1 MGSNVRKILEN
12 VCYPEIFLSFLT
24 SKGEKNRVK
33 RKCHF
38 KVLPTIC
45 LCRRES
51 GIFWFLAYGI
61 TKEILSTKM
70 WIRKDWSTKY
80 ESEIAR
86 DNLANWN
93 ILKARE
99 KESKSNS
106 CNSGELNGSS
116 LNRENRVVG
125 KQYKHRAARRSGWVL
140 HPRWRES
147 GSRKHH

>member
-51 GIFWFLAYGI
+51 GIF
-61 TKEILSTKM
+61 
-70 WIRKDWSTKY
+70 
-80 ESEIAR
+80 
-86 DNLANWN
+86 
-93 ILKARE
+93 
-99 KESKSNS
+99 
-106 CNSGELNGSS
+106 
-116 LNRENRVVG
+116 
-125 KQYKHRAARRSGWVL
+125 
-140 HPRWRES
+140 
-147 GSRKHH
+147 